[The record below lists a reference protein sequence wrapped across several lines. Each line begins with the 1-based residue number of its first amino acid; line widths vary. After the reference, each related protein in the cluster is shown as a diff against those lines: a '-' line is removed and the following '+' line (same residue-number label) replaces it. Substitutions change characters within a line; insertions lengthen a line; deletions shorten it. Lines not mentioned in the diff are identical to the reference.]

1 MLFKAYV
8 VSLGIL
14 GVLDGL
20 WLGLVARNFYF
31 EKLGPLLRQP
41 FAVLP
46 AGGFYFFYP
55 IGLLMLAVAPGVEA
69 GSWQRAAMLGGVAG
83 LFAYGTYNFTNWA
96 TLKDWPVAVSAV
108 DIIWGGALSAATA
121 GGAAFVVLKWWT

>member
-46 AGGFYFFYP
+46 AAGFYFFYP